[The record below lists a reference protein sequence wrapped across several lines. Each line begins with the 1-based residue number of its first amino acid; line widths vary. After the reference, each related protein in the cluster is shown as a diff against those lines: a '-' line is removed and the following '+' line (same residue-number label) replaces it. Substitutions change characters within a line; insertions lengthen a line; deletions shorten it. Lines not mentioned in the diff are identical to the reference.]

1 MKFILNILLI
11 FMMMIQYIN
20 SINILKSRSLI
31 SMSLPSLSS
40 SLVSLSS
47 SISTSHVTNKMY
59 SMLNSMP
66 LADTS
71 ISEDDILEIT
81 GTASNL
87 PDPLYTIGLA
97 VVILIGT
104 LLLQFSLGDLTKE
117 EGQARV
123 RDFLQTRRETERRRG
138 YFDSPG
144 ERKER
149 PTDEI

>member
-1 MKFILNILLI
+1 MTLLLFIIVMIMIININSFIIHNNNNNNNMITKRRSSSLSMSLSSIVSNSNNILN
-11 FMMMIQYIN
+11 
-20 SINILKSRSLI
+20 SI
-31 SMSLPSLSS
+31 SMS
-40 SLVSLSS
+40 
-47 SISTSHVTNKMY
+47 
-59 SMLNSMP
+59 

-81 GTASNL
+81 GQSSNL
-87 PDPLYTIGLA
+87 PDPIYTIGLA
-97 VVILIGT
+97 GIILVGT
-104 LLLQFSLGDLTKE
+104 LILQFSLGDLTKE

-144 ERKER
+144 ERRER

>member
-1 MKFILNILLI
+1 MTLLLLLIIVMIMIININSFIIHNNNNNNNNMITKRRSSSLSMSLSSIVSNSNNILN
-11 FMMMIQYIN
+11 
-20 SINILKSRSLI
+20 SI
-31 SMSLPSLSS
+31 SMS
-40 SLVSLSS
+40 
-47 SISTSHVTNKMY
+47 
-59 SMLNSMP
+59 

-81 GTASNL
+81 GQSSNL
-87 PDPLYTIGLA
+87 PDPIYTIGLA
-97 VVILIGT
+97 GIILVGT
-104 LLLQFSLGDLTKE
+104 LILQFSLGDLTKE

-144 ERKER
+144 ERRER

>member
-1 MKFILNILLI
+1 MIMIININSFIIHNNNNNNNNMITKRRSSSLSMSLSSIVSNSNNILN
-11 FMMMIQYIN
+11 
-20 SINILKSRSLI
+20 SI
-31 SMSLPSLSS
+31 SMS
-40 SLVSLSS
+40 
-47 SISTSHVTNKMY
+47 
-59 SMLNSMP
+59 

-81 GTASNL
+81 GQSSNL
-87 PDPLYTIGLA
+87 PDPIYTIGLA
-97 VVILIGT
+97 GIILVGT
-104 LLLQFSLGDLTKE
+104 LILQFSLGDLTKE

-144 ERKER
+144 ERRER

>member
-1 MKFILNILLI
+1 MKGVINILLVI
-11 FMMMIQYIN
+11 MIVNVVNGI
-20 SINILKSRSLI
+20 SIIKSRSL
-31 SMSLPSLSS
+31 SMSLSSIPSLSS
-40 SLVSLSS
+40 IS
-47 SISTSHVTNKMY
+47 SISSQITNSNMY
-59 SMLNSMP
+59 NMLSSMP

-71 ISEDDILEIT
+71 ISEDEILDIT

-104 LLLQFSLGDLTKE
+104 LILQFSLGDLTKE

>member
-1 MKFILNILLI
+1 MSLSSIVSNSNNILN
-11 FMMMIQYIN
+11 
-20 SINILKSRSLI
+20 SI
-31 SMSLPSLSS
+31 SMS
-40 SLVSLSS
+40 
-47 SISTSHVTNKMY
+47 
-59 SMLNSMP
+59 

-81 GTASNL
+81 GQSSNL
-87 PDPLYTIGLA
+87 PDPIYTIGLA
-97 VVILIGT
+97 GIILVGT
-104 LLLQFSLGDLTKE
+104 LILQFSLGDLTKE

-144 ERKER
+144 ERRER

>member
-1 MKFILNILLI
+1 MKLILLFIIIIVMNVNSFMINNSVMNKRSSLSMSLSSNSYNILN
-11 FMMMIQYIN
+11 
-20 SINILKSRSLI
+20 SI
-31 SMSLPSLSS
+31 SMS
-40 SLVSLSS
+40 
-47 SISTSHVTNKMY
+47 
-59 SMLNSMP
+59 

-81 GTASNL
+81 GQASNL
-87 PDPLYTIGLA
+87 PDPIYTIGLA
-97 VVILIGT
+97 GIILIGT
-104 LLLQFSLGDLTKE
+104 LVLQFSLGDLTKE

-144 ERKER
+144 ERRER

>member
-1 MKFILNILLI
+1 MKLILLFFIIIVINVNSFMINNNVMNKRSSLSMSLSSNSYNILN
-11 FMMMIQYIN
+11 
-20 SINILKSRSLI
+20 SI
-31 SMSLPSLSS
+31 SMS
-40 SLVSLSS
+40 
-47 SISTSHVTNKMY
+47 
-59 SMLNSMP
+59 

-81 GTASNL
+81 GQASNL
-87 PDPLYTIGLA
+87 PDPIYTIGLA
-97 VVILIGT
+97 GIILIGT
-104 LLLQFSLGDLTKE
+104 LVLQFSLGDLTKE

-144 ERKER
+144 ERRER

>member
-1 MKFILNILLI
+1 MKLILLFIIIIVMNVNSFMINNNIMNKRSSLSMSLSSNSYNILN
-11 FMMMIQYIN
+11 
-20 SINILKSRSLI
+20 SI
-31 SMSLPSLSS
+31 SMS
-40 SLVSLSS
+40 
-47 SISTSHVTNKMY
+47 
-59 SMLNSMP
+59 

-81 GTASNL
+81 GQASNL
-87 PDPLYTIGLA
+87 PDPIYTIGLA
-97 VVILIGT
+97 GIILIGT
-104 LLLQFSLGDLTKE
+104 LVLQFSLGDLTKE

-144 ERKER
+144 ERRER

>member
-1 MKFILNILLI
+1 MIMIININSFIIHNNNNNNNMITKRRSSSLSMSLSSIVSNSNNILN
-11 FMMMIQYIN
+11 
-20 SINILKSRSLI
+20 SI
-31 SMSLPSLSS
+31 SMS
-40 SLVSLSS
+40 
-47 SISTSHVTNKMY
+47 
-59 SMLNSMP
+59 

-81 GTASNL
+81 GQSSNL
-87 PDPLYTIGLA
+87 PDPIYTIGLA
-97 VVILIGT
+97 GIILVGT
-104 LLLQFSLGDLTKE
+104 LILQFSLGDLTKE

-144 ERKER
+144 ERRER

>member
-1 MKFILNILLI
+1 MTLLLLFIIVMIMIINIICFIIHNNNNNNNNMITKRRSSSLSMSLSSIVSNSNNILN
-11 FMMMIQYIN
+11 
-20 SINILKSRSLI
+20 SI
-31 SMSLPSLSS
+31 SMS
-40 SLVSLSS
+40 
-47 SISTSHVTNKMY
+47 
-59 SMLNSMP
+59 

-81 GTASNL
+81 GQASNL
-87 PDPLYTIGLA
+87 PDPIYTIGLA
-97 VVILIGT
+97 GIILIGT
-104 LLLQFSLGDLTKE
+104 LVLQFSLGDLTKE

-144 ERKER
+144 ERRER